1 MRSPALWQL
10 AKRAFHA
17 PAETC
22 SATHQLTLAAL
33 APAARPH
40 AHCGGASAFASTS
53 QPGSCRWYSHPAKSS
68 APIPGDSDGQARP
81 VGKGYGFRERFKD
94 MKTVYL
100 RQLLAKSSDPQR
112 RARMRLLPPPVPSQ
126 QGEHA
131 LQYERTGTVITK
143 QYRLKPRNIFAV
155 VEAGHGQ
162 FKGALPLSAT
172 DSGWVQRLSEML
184 QSERSL

>member
-1 MRSPALWQL
+1 M
-10 AKRAFHA
+10 
-17 PAETC
+17 
-22 SATHQLTLAAL
+22 
-33 APAARPH
+33 
-40 AHCGGASAFASTS
+40 
-53 QPGSCRWYSHPAKSS
+53 
-68 APIPGDSDGQARP
+68 
-81 VGKGYGFRERFKD
+81 GKGYGFRERFKD

-162 FKGALPLSAT
+162 FKGALPSVAGCNASQRCCTPSVRKDTLCSIT
-172 DSGWVQRLSEML
+172 LGWVQPLRDAAVRAFTMTCPLCSITCQMARH
-184 QSERSL
+184 SCS